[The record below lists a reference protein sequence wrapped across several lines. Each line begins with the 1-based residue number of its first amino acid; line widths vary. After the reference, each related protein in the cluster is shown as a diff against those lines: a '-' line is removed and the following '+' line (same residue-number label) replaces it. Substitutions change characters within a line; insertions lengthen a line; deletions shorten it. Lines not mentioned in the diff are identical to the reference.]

1 MIKLSPSI
9 LACDYNILGEQ
20 VREAYE
26 SGAKYMHLDVMDGLF
41 VPSISLGMPVI
52 KSLRKATDVIFDTHL
67 MINEPIRYID
77 DFVEAGSDIITF
89 HLESTDKVEETI
101 EKIVKSNVKAGIV
114 INPETPVE
122 EIKPYL
128 NMVDMVLLM
137 SVHPGFGG
145 QKYISEVT
153 AKIKEARRLID
164 ETGRSIELE
173 VDGGVNLSNIK
184 EVLEAGAD
192 VIVAG
197 SAVFGGNIK
206 DNVKDFLKAFSDFER
221 GH

>member
-9 LACDYNILGEQ
+9 LACDYNILGTQ
-20 VREAYE
+20 VKEAYE
-26 SGAKYMHLDVMDGLF
+26 AGAKYMHLDVMDGLF

-52 KSLRKATDVIFDTHL
+52 KSLRKATDVVFDTHL

-89 HLESTDKVEETI
+89 HLEATDKVEETI
-101 EKIVKSNVKAGIV
+101 NKIKAAKVKAGIV

-122 EIKPYL
+122 AIKPYL
-128 NMVDMVLLM
+128 SMVDMVLIM

-145 QKYISEVT
+145 QKYIPEAT
-153 AKIKEARRLID
+153 DKIRQARNFID
-164 ETGRSIELE
+164 EAGYNIDLE
-173 VDGGVNLSNIK
+173 VDGGVNLSNVK
-184 EVLEAGAD
+184 EVLEAGAN

-197 SAVFGGNIK
+197 SAVFGNNIT
-206 DNVKDFLKAFSDFER
+206 DSVKGFLKSFEEFER
-221 GH
+221 G

>member
-9 LACDYNILGEQ
+9 LACDYNILGAQ
-20 VREAYE
+20 VKEAYE
-26 SGAKYMHLDVMDGLF
+26 AGAKYMHLDVMDGLF

-52 KSLRKATDVIFDTHL
+52 KSLRKATDVVFDTHL

-89 HLESTDKVEETI
+89 HLEATDKVEETI
-101 EKIVKSNVKAGIV
+101 NKIKAAKIKAGIV

-122 EIKPYL
+122 AIKPYL
-128 NMVDMVLLM
+128 SMVDMVLIM

-145 QKYISEVT
+145 QKYIPEVT
-153 AKIKEARRLID
+153 DKIRQARKLID
-164 ETGRSIELE
+164 EAGYNIDLE
-173 VDGGVNLSNIK
+173 VDGGVNLSNVK
-184 EVLEAGAD
+184 DVLEAGAN

-197 SAVFGGNIK
+197 SAVFGNNIT
-206 DNVKDFLKAFSDFER
+206 DSVKGFLKSFEEFER
-221 GH
+221 G

>member
-9 LACDYNILGEQ
+9 LACDYNILGRQ
-20 VREAYE
+20 VKEAYE
-26 SGAKYMHLDVMDGLF
+26 AGAKYMHLDVMDGLF

-52 KSLRKATDVIFDTHL
+52 KSLRKATDVVFDTHL

-89 HLESTDKVEETI
+89 HLEATDKVEETI
-101 EKIVKSNVKAGIV
+101 NKIKAAKVKAGIV

-122 EIKPYL
+122 TIKPYL
-128 NMVDMVLLM
+128 SMVDMVLIM

-145 QKYISEVT
+145 QKYIPEAT
-153 AKIKEARRLID
+153 DKIRQARKLID
-164 ETGRSIELE
+164 EAGYNIDLE
-173 VDGGVNLSNIK
+173 VDGGVNLSNVK
-184 EVLEAGAD
+184 EVLEAGAN

-197 SAVFGGNIK
+197 SAVFGNNIT
-206 DNVKDFLKAFSDFER
+206 DSVKGFLKSFEEFER
-221 GH
+221 G

>member
-9 LACDYNILGEQ
+9 LACDYNILGTQ
-20 VREAYE
+20 VKEAYE
-26 SGAKYMHLDVMDGLF
+26 AGAKYMHLDVMDGLF

-52 KSLRKATDVIFDTHL
+52 KSLRKATDVVFDTHL

-89 HLESTDKVEETI
+89 HLEATDKVEETI
-101 EKIVKSNVKAGIV
+101 NKIKAAKVKAGIV

-122 EIKPYL
+122 AIKPYL
-128 NMVDMVLLM
+128 SMVDMVLIM

-145 QKYISEVT
+145 QKYIPEAT
-153 AKIKEARRLID
+153 DKIRQARKLID
-164 ETGRSIELE
+164 EAGYNIDLE
-173 VDGGVNLSNIK
+173 VDGGVNLSNVK
-184 EVLEAGAD
+184 EVLEAGAN

-197 SAVFGGNIK
+197 SAVFGNNIT
-206 DNVKDFLKAFSDFER
+206 DSVRGFLKSFEEFER
-221 GH
+221 G